1 MPARRFIVWE
11 GREWTL
17 NQLARTYHLPTS
29 TLNHRLERFGATPT
43 GIQRALATGLIDC
56 RRAGLIGKSRSPC
69 GIRVR
74 FFCPADT
81 SQPAGSDW
89 NNTAPSVAR

>member
-11 GREWTL
+11 GLEWTISR
-17 NQLARTYHLPTS
+17 LARAYHLPTS

-56 RRAGLIGKSRSPC
+56 RHAGLIGKSRSPWRHP
-69 GIRVR
+69 G
-74 FFCPADT
+74 
-81 SQPAGSDW
+81 
-89 NNTAPSVAR
+89 